1 MAPETSEITTR
12 DVLQQ
17 INRRLELIES
27 DVRVVSEKLDGPA
40 QTLRDESAAS
50 YRSLN
55 EKWDASVQ
63 GLNERLDTSFQTL
76 NDKID
81 TSVQTLNNKID
92 TYFRWTIGIVLASW
106 LSTMSAILF
115 KGSL

>member
-27 DVRVVSEKLDGPA
+27 DVRVVSEKLDVSV
-40 QTLRDESAAS
+40 QTLH
-50 YRSLN
+50 
-55 EKWDASVQ
+55 K
-63 GLNERLDTSFQTL
+63 
-76 NDKID
+76 KID
-81 TSVQTLNNKID
+81 TSVQVLDEKREASAQTLNNKID